1 MTTILIKDTLRQSVE
16 AASGGLQT
24 VLYTAK
30 GQPSFMNIIENS
42 TCRLLTR
49 P

>member
-1 MTTILIKDTLRQSVE
+1 MTTILIKDALRQSVE

-30 GQPSFMNIIENS
+30 GQPSFMNIIEKFDM
-42 TCRLLTR
+42 LLTR

>member
-1 MTTILIKDTLRQSVE
+1 MTTILIKDALRQSVE

-30 GQPSFMNIIENS
+30 
-42 TCRLLTR
+42 R
-49 P
+49 PAVVYEHY